1 MSGRAWR
8 LGGLAAAVVTVAAA
22 SFAATPA
29 RSAQECGDVV
39 QLRSFHVEAEP
50 QRKTYQAGD
59 VMRVLVRVSR
69 PANEDPAGQGIPLDR
84 PTSSPA
90 SDVPAGVSIWVDS
103 WPMWGS
109 GVTDADGVVRLKIK
123 VPDHVPRGTGA
134 AYAWA
139 EKVWRQECPDVRE
152 QGDSEY
158 PTFVVV
164 R

>member
-1 MSGRAWR
+1 MALATAAVAVMG
-8 LGGLAAAVVTVAAA
+8 GGLVA
-22 SFAATPA
+22 SPA
-29 RSAQECGDVV
+29 QSAQGCGMVL
-39 QLRSFHVEAEP
+39 QLRTFHVEAEP
-50 QRKTYQAGD
+50 QRKSYKAGD
-59 VMRVLVRVSR
+59 VMRVLIRVTR
-69 PANEDPAGQGIPLDR
+69 PANEDPAGQGIPMDR

-109 GVTDADGVVRLKIK
+109 GVTDEEGIVRLKIK
-123 VPDHVPRGTGA
+123 VPDYIPDGTGA

-139 EKVWRQECPDVRE
+139 EKVWRAECPDVRE
-152 QGDSEY
+152 EGDTAY